1 MKITVLQENL
11 KQELDYLQKVIP
23 SRPQL
28 PILSSILLKIEK
40 NKLLLA
46 ATDLYLGI
54 RSSMVVEVK
63 EAGSLVVDGDT
74 FRSLIASLSPGK
86 IDLELSEAVLNIT
99 QGKTK
104 VKLSCQSAE
113 EYPQFPEVNGNQFKL
128 KVTDLEKVQNLV
140 VFASSN
146 DQTRP
151 ILTALLMKFSS
162 QGLTVIGTDGFRL
175 ASAVFNDLKFSFAQE
190 LLVPAKAI
198 TELLRLAKQSQAEEV
213 EVTVADELKQLLFK
227 VGSVDFFV
235 RLIEGD
241 YPPYQK
247 IVPPSFKLSVVI
259 DSDEFLQQLKRA
271 QIFARETSNIVRLS
285 LKNQDKS
292 TFLVIKAISPSYG
305 EYLSE
310 ILVELATDLGEEEVA
325 AIQIAF
331 NAVYL
336 IEFINAVNSEKITM
350 SINESLKPAQF
361 VNPKNKNYFYI
372 SMPFRVNE

>member
-11 KQELDYLQKVIP
+11 KQQLDYLQKVIP
-23 SRPQL
+23 SKPQL
-28 PILSSILLKIEK
+28 PILSSILLRIEK

-54 RSSMVVEVK
+54 RASLVVEVK
-63 EAGSLVVDGDT
+63 EEGSLVVDGDT

-86 IDLELSEAVLNIT
+86 IDLELSEAVLKIT

-104 VKLSCQSAE
+104 VKLSCQSAD
-113 EYPQFPEVNGNQFKL
+113 EYPQFPEVSGNKFKL
-128 KVTDLEKVQNLV
+128 KAADLEKIQNLV

-151 ILTALLMKFSS
+151 VLTALLMKFSN
-162 QGLTVIGTDGFRL
+162 QGLTVVGTDGFRL
-175 ASAVFNDLKFSFAQE
+175 ASAVFPNLKFSFEQE

-198 TELLRLAKQSQAEEV
+198 TELLRIAKQSQADEV

-227 VGSVDFFV
+227 VDSVDFFV

-241 YPPYQK
+241 FPPYQK
-247 IVPPSFKLSVVI
+247 IVPPSFKLSVSI
-259 DSDEFLQQLKRA
+259 DSDEFLNQLKRA

-292 TFLVIKAISPSYG
+292 SFLVIKAISPSYG

-310 ILVELATDLGEEEVA
+310 ILVELETDLGKDEIEE
-325 AIQIAF
+325 IQIAF

-336 IEFINAVNSEKITM
+336 IEFINAVHSEKIIM

-361 VNPKNKNYFYI
+361 ISPENKNYFYI